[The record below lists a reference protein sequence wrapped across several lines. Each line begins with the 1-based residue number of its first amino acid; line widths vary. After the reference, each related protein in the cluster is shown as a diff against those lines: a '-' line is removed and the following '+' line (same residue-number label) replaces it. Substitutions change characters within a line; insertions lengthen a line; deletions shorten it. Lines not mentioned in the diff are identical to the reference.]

1 VNLLQAKCRVTAH
14 QALCGNYYKLVLQNK
29 SMAAKAKP
37 GQFINIRVDERS
49 DLLLRRPL
57 SIHLVQDGRLE
68 IIYKV
73 VGRGTEKLSQVK
85 VQEKIDVIGPLGH
98 GYTLTEGKTI
108 LVGGGTGV
116 ASLAFLAATLKKEF
130 NQVPT
135 VLIGAKTKD
144 DLLCSAVLENLGCT
158 VKTATDDGSQG
169 YPGLVTELFREMVA
183 IFSTHPR
190 MVYSCGPL
198 PMLREL
204 SSLCRHFRIPCE
216 VSLEEHMG
224 CGVGACMGCVVK
236 GAKGEYLRVCKEG
249 PVFKSNEVVL

>member
-1 VNLLQAKCRVTAH
+1 MLQAKCQVIAH
-14 QALCGNYYKLVLQNK
+14 HALCGNFWKLSLGNK

-37 GQFINIRVDERS
+37 GQFVNIRVDKGS

-57 SIHLVQDGRLE
+57 SIHQVKSGQLE

-73 VGRGTEKLSQVK
+73 VGRGTEKLSRVK
-85 VQEKIDVIGPLGH
+85 VQDKIDVIGPLGN
-98 GYTLTEGKTI
+98 GYTLNEGKSI
-108 LVGGGTGV
+108 LVGGGTGI
-116 ASLAFLAATLKKEF
+116 ASLAFLGATLKNKF

-144 DLLCSAVLENLGCT
+144 ELLCVETLEQIGCT
-158 VKTATDDGSQG
+158 VKTATDDGSHG
-169 YPGLVTELFREMVA
+169 FHGLVTELFREIIA
-183 IFSTHPR
+183 IYSTHPS
-190 MVYSCGPL
+190 MVYACGPL

-204 SSLCRHFRIPCE
+204 SGLCRHFRIPCE

-236 GAKGEYLRVCKEG
+236 SAKGEYLRVCKEG
-249 PVFKSNEVVL
+249 PVFKASEVVL

>member
-1 VNLLQAKCRVTAH
+1 MLQAKCRVAAN
-14 QALCGNYYKLVLQNK
+14 QLLCGNFYKLVLPNK

-37 GQFINIRVDERS
+37 GQFVNIRVDKGS

-57 SIHLVQDGRLE
+57 SIHLVKGDQLE

-73 VGRGTEKLSQVK
+73 VGRGTEKLAQFK
-85 VQEKIDVIGPLGH
+85 VQEQIDVIGPLGH

-108 LVGGGTGV
+108 LVGGGTGI
-116 ASLAFLAATLKKEF
+116 ASLAFLAAALKSKYH
-130 NQVPT
+130 QPPMA
-135 VLIGAKTKD
+135 LIGAKTKTE
-144 DLLCSAVLENLGCT
+144 LLCAEVFAQLGCT

-169 YPGLVTELFREMVA
+169 QPGLVTELFREIVA
-183 IFSTHPR
+183 IFSTHPS
-190 MVYSCGPL
+190 MVYACGPL

-204 SSLCRHFRIPCE
+204 IKLCRHFRIPCE

-236 GAKGEYLRVCKEG
+236 GVKGEYLRVCKDG
-249 PVFKSNEVVL
+249 PVFNINEVAL

>member
-1 VNLLQAKCRVTAH
+1 LLQANCRVTAH
-14 QALCGNYYKLVLQNK
+14 HALCGNFYKLVLQNK
-29 SMAAKAKP
+29 SIAAKAKP
-37 GQFINIRVDERS
+37 GQFVNLRIDKGF

-57 SIHLVQDGRLE
+57 SIHLVKDGHLE

-85 VQEKIDVIGPLGH
+85 VQDTINVIGPLGR

-108 LVGGGTGV
+108 LIGGGTGI
-116 ASLAFLAATLKKEF
+116 ASLAFLAATLKNKF
-130 NQVPT
+130 NQIPT
-135 VLIGAKTKD
+135 VLIGARTKEE
-144 DLLCSAVLENLGCT
+144 LLCSEVLEKIGCL

-169 YPGLVTELFREMVA
+169 FHGLVTELFREMVA
-183 IFSTHPR
+183 IFSTHPS

-236 GAKGEYLRVCKEG
+236 GAKGEYLRVCKDG
-249 PVFKSNEVVL
+249 PVFNAKEVLL